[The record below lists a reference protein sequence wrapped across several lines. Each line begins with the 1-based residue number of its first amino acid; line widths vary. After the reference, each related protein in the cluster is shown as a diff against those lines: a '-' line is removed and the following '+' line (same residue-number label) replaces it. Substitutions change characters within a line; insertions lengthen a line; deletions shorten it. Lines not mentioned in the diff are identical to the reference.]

1 MGTSSA
7 YTNLLNLS
15 EMFNDKSTYR
25 ELSEIA
31 DQAKRRAEVA
41 RQGSKQLISPI
52 TFLFPQNMGFYT
64 FLVL

>member
-41 RQGSKQLISPI
+41 R
-52 TFLFPQNMGFYT
+52 
-64 FLVL
+64 

>member
-31 DQAKRRAEVA
+31 DQAKRRAEVKRA
-41 RQGSKQLISPI
+41 SYIERSRGISSEAEG
-52 TFLFPQNMGFYT
+52 T
-64 FLVL
+64 